1 MTSPRLPALALTS
14 ILIASIVSACRQ
26 RPIDPSVL
34 DHQLLDGAAR
44 GNAKTVLE
52 SLQQG
57 AHIEA
62 RDINGATPLILAAES
77 HQIPI
82 LELLLQK
89 GAAAEAKDQ
98 NGVTALV
105 HAARSG
111 FVDVVELLLTKT
123 PDVNDKNQALF
134 AVTETGY
141 ATVFISAEE
150 YKTLRGVVPP
160 GHGENERIVSPYL
173 KTAKLLLSSGAEI
186 EARNENGDTPLI
198 RAAGFGQTDIV
209 RLLLETGAD
218 PEATNKGGSTALAAA
233 ACECAV
239 ASMHDTLDIEK
250 MLLEKRGAKGARDK
264 QGGMAL
270 LAAAAWGRVQNV
282 KLLLD
287 NGAPIEATDDE
298 GNTALMISASGSAVS
313 TIDTVRLLLEN
324 GANVEAKNSH
334 GDTALILAASE
345 EGIDSIDKVKI
356 LLKKGANVRTENA
369 DGSTALSLARKNGHD
384 EIAQLL
390 QKAMRPSIHRRQATN

>member
-1 MTSPRLPALALTS
+1 MTSRLLLALGLTS
-14 ILIASIVSACRQ
+14 ILIASIIPGCRQ
-26 RPIDPSVL
+26 HPVDPSVL
-34 DHQLLDGAAR
+34 DRQLLDGAAR

-77 HQIPI
+77 HQIPM

-89 GAAAEAKDQ
+89 GAAPEAKDQ
-98 NGVTALV
+98 KGMTALV

-111 FVDVVELLLTKT
+111 FVDVVELLLSKT

-134 AVTETGY
+134 AVAETGI
-141 ATVFISAEE
+141 ATVLISAEE
-150 YKTLRGVVPP
+150 YKTLRGGMPP
-160 GHGENERIVSPYL
+160 GSGASERGVSPYL
-173 KTAKLLLSSGAEI
+173 RMAKLLLSSGANI
-186 EARNENGDTPLI
+186 EARDENGDTPLI

-209 RLLLETGAD
+209 RLLLEKGAD
-218 PEATNKGGSTALAAA
+218 VEATNKGGSSALAAG

-239 ASMHDTLDIEK
+239 ATMHDTLDIEK

-287 NGAPIEATDDE
+287 NGAPVEATDDE
-298 GNTALMISASGSAVS
+298 GNTPLLISASGSAVS

-345 EGIDSIDKVKI
+345 EGMDSIDIVK
-356 LLKKGANVRTENA
+356 LLLRKGANVRTENA

-390 QKAMRPSIHRRQATN
+390 QRSFRRK